1 MTIEVVNFQSIV
13 TTITANYFI
22 VIAHILSIGNEIL
35 IGDTVNTNA
44 SWMAARLTAVGVH
57 VQQVLTIGDSHS
69 QIMDA
74 LQSSTGVADLL
85 LITGGL
91 GPTRDD
97 ITKAALSAMAGCGYR
112 LDEDV
117 LHFVQAT
124 FERRGLIFSPSN
136 REQAMVPEAAETL
149 FNQMGTAPGLWL
161 TFGTCDVAAMPG
173 VPSEMKY
180 LMDREVLPRVLQRL
194 DGKAAYEVSYLHTY
208 GISESELADAI
219 VGDTDHL
226 TTDSVMLAYLPG
238 QGGVTLRVSSFA
250 QTPIQARHQ
259 AHPLIDHLLGRAS
272 DHIFSQDP
280 DASLAR
286 TVVGMLK
293 DRSMKIA
300 TAESCTGGLLA
311 GAITD
316 IAGSSAVFDG
326 GLIAYAN
333 RIKEMELQVP
343 TSILHA
349 HGAVSAQT
357 ALAMAASVA
366 HKYSADIGISTTGIA
381 GPDGGTPEKP
391 VGTVWIGYW
400 SNDIHFATLARLF
413 RDRDGNRIR
422 SVGIALDIVRRQ
434 LLGIDR
440 LPFDM
445 QRVIVE

>member
-1 MTIEVVNFQSIV
+1 LVQSSI
-13 TTITANYFI
+13 FSDSL
-22 VIAHILSIGNEIL
+22 IAHILSIGNEIL

-44 SWMAARLTAVGVH
+44 TWMAARLTAVGVH
-57 VQQVLTIGDSHS
+57 VQQVLVIGDSHS

-74 LQSSTGVADLL
+74 LQASTGVADLL

-97 ITKAALSAMAGCGYR
+97 ITKAALAAMAGCGYR

-117 LHFVQAT
+117 LHFVKAM
-124 FERRGLIFSPSN
+124 FERRGLTFSPSN

-149 FNQMGTAPGLWL
+149 FNRMGTAPGLWMK
-161 TFGTCDVAAMPG
+161 FGRCDVAAMPG

-180 LMDREVLPRVLQRL
+180 LMDHEVMPRVLQRL
-194 DGKAAYEVSYLHTY
+194 DGKAAYEVSYMHTY
-208 GISESELADAI
+208 GISESQLADEV
-219 VGDTDHL
+219 VGDTDDL
-226 TTDSVMLAYLPG
+226 TSDNVLLAYLPG

-250 QTPIQARHQ
+250 ETPVQARHQ
-259 AHPLIDHLLGRAS
+259 ARPLIDYLLSRAG
-272 DHIFSQDP
+272 DHIFSQEP

-286 TVVGMLK
+286 TVVGMLGG
-293 DRSMKIA
+293 RGMKIA

-326 GLIAYAN
+326 GIVAYAN
-333 RIKEMELQVP
+333 RIKEAELSVP
-343 TSILHA
+343 PSILDA

-357 ALAMAASVA
+357 ALAMAEAVA
-366 HKYSADIGISTTGIA
+366 RKFGADIGVSTTGIA
-381 GPDGGTPEKP
+381 GPDGGTPDKP
-391 VGTVWIGYW
+391 VGTIWIGYW
-400 SNDIHFATLARLF
+400 SDGTQFSTLARLF
-413 RDRDGNRIR
+413 RDRDGNRMR

-434 LLGIDR
+434 LEGIDR

-445 QRVIVE
+445 QRVFPD

>member
-1 MTIEVVNFQSIV
+1 L
-13 TTITANYFI
+13 
-22 VIAHILSIGNEIL
+22 IAHILSIGNEIL

-44 SWMAARLTAVGVH
+44 TWMAARLTAVGVH

-97 ITKAALSAMAGCGYR
+97 ITKAALAAMAGCGYR

-117 LHFVQAT
+117 LHFVKT
-124 FERRGLIFSPSN
+124 MFERRGLTFSPSN

-149 FNQMGTAPGLWL
+149 FNRMGTAPGLWM
-161 TFGTCDVAAMPG
+161 TFGRCDVAVMPG

-180 LMDREVLPRVLQRL
+180 LMDHEVMPRVLERL
-194 DGKAAYEVSYLHTY
+194 DGKAAYEVSYMHTY
-208 GISESELADAI
+208 GISESQLADEVI
-219 VGDTDHL
+219 GDTDHL
-226 TTDSVMLAYLPG
+226 TSENVLLAYLPG

-250 QTPIQARHQ
+250 ETPVQARHQ
-259 AHPLIDHLLGRAS
+259 ARPLIDYLISRAG
-272 DHIFSQDP
+272 DHIFSLEP

-293 DRSMKIA
+293 DRGLKIA

-311 GAITD
+311 SAITD
-316 IAGSSAVFDG
+316 IPGSSAVIDG

-333 RIKEMELQVP
+333 RIKESELQVP
-343 TSILHA
+343 TSTLDTN
-349 HGAVSAQT
+349 GAVSAQT
-357 ALAMAASVA
+357 ALAMAESVA
-366 HKYSADIGISTTGIA
+366 SNYGADIGVSTTGIA

-400 SNDIHFATLARLF
+400 SKDIHFATLARLF
-413 RDRDGNRIR
+413 RDRDGNRMR

-434 LLGIDR
+434 LDGIDR

-445 QRVIVE
+445 QRVYPD

>member
-1 MTIEVVNFQSIV
+1 
-13 TTITANYFI
+13 
-22 VIAHILSIGNEIL
+22 
-35 IGDTVNTNA
+35 
-44 SWMAARLTAVGVH
+44 MAARLTAVGVH

-69 QIMDA
+69 QIMEA
-74 LQSSTGVADLL
+74 LQASTGVADVL

-97 ITKAALSAMAGCGYR
+97 ITKAALAAMAGCGYR

-117 LHFVQAT
+117 LHFVKT
-124 FERRGLIFSPSN
+124 MFERRGLSFSPSN

-149 FNQMGTAPGLWL
+149 FNRMGTAPGLWM
-161 TFGTCDVAAMPG
+161 TIGRCDVAAMPG

-180 LMDREVLPRVLQRL
+180 LMDHEVMPRVLQRL
-194 DGKAAYEVSYLHTY
+194 DGKAAYEVSYMHTY
-208 GISESELADAI
+208 GISESELADEV

-226 TTDSVMLAYLPG
+226 TSENVLLAYLPG

-250 QTPIQARHQ
+250 ETPVQARHQ
-259 AHPLIDHLLGRAS
+259 ARPLVDYLLSRAG
-272 DHIFSQDP
+272 DHIFSLEP
-280 DASLAR
+280 GASLAR

-293 DRSMKIA
+293 DRGLKIA

-311 GAITD
+311 GGITD

-326 GLIAYAN
+326 GVITYAN
-333 RIKEMELQVP
+333 RIKESELQVP
-343 TSILHA
+343 SSILQA

-357 ALAMAASVA
+357 AMAMAKAAAQKFGV
-366 HKYSADIGISTTGIA
+366 DIGVSTTGIA
-381 GPDGGTPEKP
+381 GPDGGTLDKP

-400 SNDIHFATLARLF
+400 SEKTHFATLARLF
-413 RDRDGNRIR
+413 RDRDGNRMR

-434 LLGIDR
+434 LEGIDR

-445 QRVIVE
+445 QRVYLD